1 MTWKESTKD
10 VQLEFLYSQ
19 NYTKKIKRRGKNQL
33 NVKEGEKKK
42 GDLAKD
48 FFFFFK
54 EEKRIITG
62 ELIAIF

>member
-33 NVKEGEKKK
+33 NVKEGKKK
-42 GDLAKD
+42 KEILQKI

-54 EEKRIITG
+54 EEKRRRTG